1 MKLFVVLIFVFIGY
15 YFFVFK
21 NDNDHFKKIPRHV
34 KLLPYRVKRLSRKLR
49 KQKHIQNTKPTIMD
63 ESDDLESVKEFL
75 DKKEK

>member
-21 NDNDHFKKIPRHV
+21 NDNDHLKKIPRHV

-49 KQKHIQNTKPTIMD
+49 QKKEKENTKPTIVD
-63 ESDDLESVKEFL
+63 ESDDLESVKKFL